1 MIARSAISR
10 QAQRAARQSWQQS
23 RNYAAAT
30 GSLAYQTGDA
40 NGIKVASRDQPGA
53 VSTLALVTKAGT
65 RYEPVP
71 GLAEALQRYA
81 FKVRWNTCGR
91 A

>member
-10 QAQRAARQSWQQS
+10 QAQRAVRQAWQQS

-30 GSLAYQTGDA
+30 GSLAYETGSA

-53 VSTLALVTKAGT
+53 VSTLALVSKAGT

-81 FKVRWNTCGR
+81 
-91 A
+91 